1 LKTANV
7 YTLLVL
13 ISIFF
18 LLLVHTFLGFAQIFF
33 GNAPSGC
40 LPFSKEFYANSKRVS
55 TIRKKVIA
63 LVIVFSLRIVWKFPG
78 WPGLVDASQS
88 PTDTSRSPI
97 SSVRRPIAAREA
109 LDVIRWRV
117 VKLFFLW

>member
-7 YTLLVL
+7 YTLLFL

-18 LLLVHTFLGFAQIFF
+18 LLLVHTFLGFAKISF

-40 LPFSKEFYANSKRVS
+40 LPFSKEFYANSERVS
-55 TIRKKVIA
+55 TRKKVIA
-63 LVIVFSLRIVWKFPG
+63 LAIVFSLRIVWKLSG